1 MASTS
6 TDVTDDVEVEELDR
20 DQDRHPS
27 FFRTLR
33 TSWLMLGIL
42 IAVIF
47 GASVF
52 LYQTWPKAPGDDSA
66 EAGFLRDMSVHHA
79 QAVQMAL
86 IIRDRT
92 EDEQLKST
100 ATDIVLTQQ
109 NQIGMMDGW
118 LTLWDLPHS
127 SSDPAMAWMDHPV
140 DGLMPGMAT
149 QEQIDSLLTLPV
161 DEAEVLFL
169 QLMIHHHQGGVDMG
183 QGYLDRGDQKDVKAF
198 AENVKFI
205 QTSEIGTMNQMLE
218 ARGEKPITDPL
229 PTGH

>member
-6 TDVTDDVEVEELDR
+6 TDVTDDIEVEEQEQGQ
-20 DQDRHPS
+20 DQHPS

-33 TSWLMLGIL
+33 ASWLMLGIL
-42 IAVIF
+42 IAVIL

-52 LYQTWPKAPGDDSA
+52 LYQTWPKTPGDNSA
-66 EAGFLRDMSVHHA
+66 EAGFLRDMSVHHS

-127 SSDPAMAWMDHPV
+127 SSEPAMTWMGHPV

-149 QEQIDSLLTLPV
+149 QEQIDSLRTLPV
-161 DEAEVLFL
+161 DQAEVLFL
-169 QLMIHHHQGGVDMG
+169 QLMIRHHQGGVDMA
-183 QGYLDRGDQKDVKAF
+183 QGYLDRGNQDDVTAF

-205 QTSEIGTMNQMLE
+205 QTSEIATMNQMLE

-229 PTGH
+229 PMGH